1 MGLVMKFH
9 KMGDHEAEPEK
20 VNKAQE
26 RGLTFVERF
35 GILTKLS
42 AR

>member
-1 MGLVMKFH
+1 MILLNKFQ
-9 KMGDHEAEPEK
+9 KLGKTKEASEK
-20 VNKAQE
+20 VNKAQK